1 MFWAVVALDAS
12 VAANYDFDS
21 YFWDVKFK
29 RSFGASDM
37 VCEEHHF
44 ASLDH
49 VFLLI
54 KKTG

>member
-49 VFLLI
+49 VFLYD
-54 KKTG
+54 